1 MWTDGEVRPTMPIRR
16 ALEGLA
22 AKLRASA
29 GVEVVDFKPY
39 KARESWEIIRKL
51 VRSPYPTRELEG

>member
-1 MWTDGEVRPTMPIRR
+1 MPIRR